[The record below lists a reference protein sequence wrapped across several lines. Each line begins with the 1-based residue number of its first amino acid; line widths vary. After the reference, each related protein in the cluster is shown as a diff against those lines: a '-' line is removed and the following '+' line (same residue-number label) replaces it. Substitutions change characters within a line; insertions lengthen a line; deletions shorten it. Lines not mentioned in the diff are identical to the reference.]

1 MLTKDLLNACRKHTM
16 LLVFL
21 IVLSGCLPTAEPD
34 TPDEIVVGDPGS
46 DATVHRVSGSVGDGP
61 ITDAQIRVTARDGR
75 NLVTTS
81 SSATASYDI
90 SVETESADYPLLII
104 ATGGTDLVTLTSPD
118 FDMQSVVKNPGE
130 SSVANLNPFTTI
142 AIELASDLQ
151 GGVTAANIDSALQI
165 VVREL
170 NSGLNNL
177 TGSAVL
183 QSAVSGSNIAEL
195 VRASEALGEL
205 VRRTRDALSAAGQI
219 ETGNS
224 IVAALGSDL
233 VDGKLDGRGGPRAN
247 ARIAAVAGVLRAQIA
262 LETMQNQ
269 LRVQGTDAAG
279 RMATAMGQV
288 FSGSINP
295 SLADLRATAD
305 QISALQVGTI
315 AVHALQPSTDFE
327 NLLAESAA
335 ISAGMSSAQVR
346 QAVSGEARSAF
357 DTGVVA
363 IATASAVEI
372 DLINEVLRSGSVPD
386 GNSAPTISGTPATTV
401 SVGATYNFLP
411 SASDT
416 DGDALTFSIS
426 GKPAWAAF
434 NSSTG
439 RLRGVPQEA
448 DAGSYQ
454 GIVISVSDGLET
466 ASLPAFTLTVRA
478 IAGNTPPTISGNP
491 ATEAQVGQAY
501 LFQPS
506 AADVDGDQLSFSI
519 SNRPAWA
526 SFDAATGALSGT
538 PSAASVR
545 VWPNIVITVSDGED
559 TASLAA
565 FTFNVSD
572 IVTANTPPAISGN
585 PATEIN
591 VGQAYSFQPA
601 ASDADGDAL
610 SFSISN
616 RPAWAAFD
624 TATGVLTGTPAAAHV
639 GAWSNIVITVSDG
652 EDAASL
658 SPFTI
663 NVNDV
668 VVNNTPPTISGN
680 PASQVVA
687 NSPYTFTPQA
697 NDADGDNLTFSVQG
711 LPSWATFDSANGRIS
726 GTPAESDA
734 ATYSGIRIT

>member
-1 MLTKDLLNACRKHTM
+1 MLAKDLINTCRQHTM
-16 LLVFL
+16 LLISL
-21 IVLSGCLPTAEPD
+21 IMLGGCLPTSEPD

-61 ITDAQIRVTARDGR
+61 ITDAQIRITARDGR

-346 QAVSGEARSAF
+346 QAVSG
-357 DTGVVA
+357 
-363 IATASAVEI
+363 
-372 DLINEVLRSGSVPD
+372 
-386 GNSAPTISGTPATTV
+386 
-401 SVGATYNFLP
+401 
-411 SASDT
+411 
-416 DGDALTFSIS
+416 
-426 GKPAWAAF
+426 
-434 NSSTG
+434 
-439 RLRGVPQEA
+439 
-448 DAGSYQ
+448 
-454 GIVISVSDGLET
+454 
-466 ASLPAFTLTVRA
+466 
-478 IAGNTPPTISGNP
+478 
-491 ATEAQVGQAY
+491 
-501 LFQPS
+501 
-506 AADVDGDQLSFSI
+506 
-519 SNRPAWA
+519 
-526 SFDAATGALSGT
+526 
-538 PSAASVR
+538 
-545 VWPNIVITVSDGED
+545 
-559 TASLAA
+559 
-565 FTFNVSD
+565 
-572 IVTANTPPAISGN
+572 
-585 PATEIN
+585 
-591 VGQAYSFQPA
+591 
-601 ASDADGDAL
+601 
-610 SFSISN
+610 
-616 RPAWAAFD
+616 
-624 TATGVLTGTPAAAHV
+624 
-639 GAWSNIVITVSDG
+639 
-652 EDAASL
+652 
-658 SPFTI
+658 
-663 NVNDV
+663 
-668 VVNNTPPTISGN
+668 
-680 PASQVVA
+680 
-687 NSPYTFTPQA
+687 
-697 NDADGDNLTFSVQG
+697 
-711 LPSWATFDSANGRIS
+711 
-726 GTPAESDA
+726 
-734 ATYSGIRIT
+734 